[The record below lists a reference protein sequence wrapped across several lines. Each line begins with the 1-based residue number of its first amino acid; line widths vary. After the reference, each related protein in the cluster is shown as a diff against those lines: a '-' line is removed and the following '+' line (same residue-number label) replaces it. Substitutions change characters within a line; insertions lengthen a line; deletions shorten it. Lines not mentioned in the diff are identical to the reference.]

1 MTVSVAHLFTFQ
13 LSNSFRLMEPERPL
27 QDSSELETGSDD
39 QRHPDLFSEVSFQ
52 PEGFTA
58 FSTMSVASIELSST
72 FARRDRQFE

>member
-1 MTVSVAHLFTFQ
+1 MTVSVARLFTFQ
-13 LSNSFRLMEPERPL
+13 LSNSFKLMEPEHPL

-58 FSTMSVASIELSST
+58 FSAMSVASSDLEQW
-72 FARRDRQFE
+72 F